1 MKKIFVTLL
10 SAYFLLVIN
19 VNAQDFNEWFTDG
32 SQSSSYTIGDD
43 GSFIVNVPS
52 AGNDWDVGFCNILRG
67 NKGQAVGNKFT
78 FDCEVYWESLSGY
91 DTADIHLLTGKIG
104 WTNHEDWQW
113 NSNEN
118 TELVTSNEG
127 GFWGYV
133 MNQSR
138 KIPKNEWTHVSWG
151 DELEIGEKGAEYIG
165 IQINLMEQYG
175 INVGVFHFRNIEIGM
190 GDNTLYYANPSC
202 YIGNVKYYLHS
213 NNSVSVCG
221 VTEGVADIIIPE
233 KVTFEN
239 HEYQVVGITSGA
251 FLGSGLTSIVIPNS
265 VTKIG
270 LGAFSDCSNL
280 ESVVIPNSVTSIGTE
295 VFNGCISLTS
305 ITIPKSVT
313 EIGSAAFS
321 NCNNLESITFGSSV
335 EKIGKCVFVGCN
347 SLKNIVCKGLIPPK
361 VDYDLFNYVLLT
373 DNIVSDAKL
382 YMNATL
388 TYPENAK
395 LYKTQQ
401 PWNNF
406 DVENGG
412 NGVMDTVCVYDTVYQ
427 IVSNKDTVYFADNN
441 EKHKVTATSANT
453 KMGIAYGTGMFAK
466 GAQTEIVA
474 IEKYGY
480 HFTKWSDGNTE
491 NPRFVNVTSDS
502 TFTAQ
507 FEVNNYTV
515 LAEANEKEMGKV
527 EGAAEYAY
535 LSRTQLKAVPN
546 TGYKFA
552 AWSDG
557 ETANPREILVYCD
570 TTFTAVFEVAG
581 TETVSAIGELAAQ
594 VNIYVADNTI
604 VVENAT
610 DEIFV
615 YNAMGALVGRDAIH
629 RIRAEIIVNNPGV
642 YIVKT
647 GNKTQKVVLP

>member
-1 MKKIFVTLL
+1 
-10 SAYFLLVIN
+10 
-19 VNAQDFNEWFTDG
+19 
-32 SQSSSYTIGDD
+32 
-43 GSFIVNVPS
+43 
-52 AGNDWDVGFCNILRG
+52 
-67 NKGQAVGNKFT
+67 
-78 FDCEVYWESLSGY
+78 
-91 DTADIHLLTGKIG
+91 
-104 WTNHEDWQW
+104 
-113 NSNEN
+113 
-118 TELVTSNEG
+118 
-127 GFWGYV
+127 

-151 DELEIGEKGAEYIG
+151 DELEIGYRGNDYIG
-165 IQINLMEQYG
+165 IQINLDNIAG
-175 INVGVFHFRNIEIGM
+175 TNIGNFHFRNIEIGM

-280 ESVVIPNSVTSIGTE
+280 ESVVIPNSVTSIGNE

-305 ITIPKSVT
+305 ITIPKSVTDIGEGAFLGSGLTSIVIPDSVT

-347 SLKNIVCKGLIPPK
+347 SLKNIVCKGMIPPK
-361 VDYDLFNYVLLT
+361 VDYELFNYVLLT

-388 TYPENAK
+388 TYPENTK

-581 TETVSAIGELAAQ
+581 TETVSAIGESAAQ

-615 YNAMGALVGRDAIH
+615 YNAMGALVCRDAIH
-629 RIRAEIIVNNPGV
+629 RVHAEIIINNPGV